1 MKKIFILGS
10 TGSIG
15 KNTLE
20 VIRKFPRDFKI
31 VGVAANTSYKLL
43 ASQAEKFDAKNVC
56 LSDAKACA
64 QLGKVSSGVK
74 IYEGPKGLISAIN
87 KIDFDLFVNATVGF
101 SGLAPTVE
109 AIKKGADIALANKE
123 TLVVAG
129 HIITKLIKKHKV
141 NLVPIDSEHSA
152 IFHLLKDKNIE
163 NIKRI
168 ILTASGGPFWNKKI
182 TNPSIKQ
189 VLNHPTWKM
198 GSKITVDSATMMNK
212 GFEVI
217 EAHHL
222 FGLPYD
228 KIDVV
233 IHPESIIHS
242 MIETIDGEIY
252 AQLSQPDM
260 KLPIQSAL
268 TFPEIKSS
276 PFKKL
281 DLTKIS
287 KLTFYKPDLRKFPLL
302 KLAYN
307 CGKKDGSV
315 LTILNAANEIAV
327 SKFLRGDI
335 EYNDIYRMIASATKS
350 HKSISSPTL
359 KQIINI
365 DKETRTM

>member
-1 MKKIFILGS
+1 
-10 TGSIG
+10 
-15 KNTLE
+15 
-20 VIRKFPRDFKI
+20 
-31 VGVAANTSYKLL
+31 
-43 ASQAEKFDAKNVC
+43 
-56 LSDAKACA
+56 
-64 QLGKVSSGVK
+64 
-74 IYEGPKGLISAIN
+74 
-87 KIDFDLFVNATVGF
+87 
-101 SGLAPTVE
+101 
-109 AIKKGADIALANKE
+109 
-123 TLVVAG
+123 
-129 HIITKLIKKHKV
+129 
-141 NLVPIDSEHSA
+141 
-152 IFHLLKDKNIE
+152 
-163 NIKRI
+163 
-168 ILTASGGPFWNKKI
+168 
-182 TNPSIKQ
+182 
-189 VLNHPTWKM
+189 M